1 MAERVG
7 FEPTCRFPDKT
18 LSRRPRYD
26 HFGTSPHGRRGPPNP
41 LVQVYSARVA
51 IGNRGRGTKS
61 ESKNLDTEINELNAG
76 ADADEPPPLAAD
88 PEPCNTAETRPAREP
103 R

>member
-26 HFGTSPHGRRGPPNP
+26 HFGTSPENDQLRSSSVPFASGYSTVAALTEETLHELSALIAEDP
-41 LVQVYSARVA
+41 LHDLHPVV
-51 IGNRGRGTKS
+51 
-61 ESKNLDTEINELNAG
+61 E
-76 ADADEPPPLAAD
+76 
-88 PEPCNTAETRPAREP
+88 
-103 R
+103 